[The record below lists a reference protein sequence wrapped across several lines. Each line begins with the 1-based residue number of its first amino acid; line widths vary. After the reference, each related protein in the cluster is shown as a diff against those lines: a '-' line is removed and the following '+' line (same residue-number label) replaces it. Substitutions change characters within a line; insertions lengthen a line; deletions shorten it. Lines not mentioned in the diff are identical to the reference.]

1 MIAALSPTEGP
12 VVRQSAL
19 EGLAALGSKVTTQR
33 CEVVEALTVV
43 EAGSNPELAQKAR
56 QMLSPTGIYGRESRS
71 DAGASSTRPRN

>member
-19 EGLAALGSKVTTQR
+19 EGLAAFGSKVTTQCR
-33 CEVVEALTVV
+33 EVVEALTAV

-56 QMLSPTGIYGRESRS
+56 QMLSPTGIYSRESRS
-71 DAGASSTRPRN
+71 DTGASPARPRS